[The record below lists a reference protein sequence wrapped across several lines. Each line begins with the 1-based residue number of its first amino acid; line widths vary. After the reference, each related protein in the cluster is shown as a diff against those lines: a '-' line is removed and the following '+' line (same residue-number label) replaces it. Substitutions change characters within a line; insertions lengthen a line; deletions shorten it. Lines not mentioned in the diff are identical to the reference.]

1 MTENKNKVSFIFFGS
16 SRLSVIVLDKLYELG
31 LIPEL
36 VVTTPDQPVGRKL
49 VLTANIVKRWAKE
62 KNIKVLD
69 PEKLNDEFIKQL
81 QELNHDSNG
90 NEISPVFL
98 VASYGRIIPEK
109 IIKLLSK
116 GILNIHPSLLPKYR
130 GPSPLPT
137 AILEDTKKTGVTIM
151 LLDKEIDHGPIV
163 AQKEIVI
170 DEWPEYEVFEEM
182 MAKQGA
188 ELFAEIVQDWVE
200 EKIEAKEQDH
210 GQASYTKKIKKEDGL
225 LDLSANE
232 YDNFRK
238 IQAYHQWPQAYF
250 IHEHSGK
257 KIKVKVT
264 KASFSIGK
272 LEILKVLPEGKRE
285 MNYQEFV
292 RGYGEIKK

>member
-1 MTENKNKVSFIFFGS
+1 MIENKNKISFVFLGS

-36 VVTTPDQPVGRKL
+36 IITTPDQPVGRKL
-49 VLTANIVKRWAKE
+49 ALTANIVKQWAKE
-62 KNIKVLD
+62 KNIKVID
-69 PEKLNDEFIKQL
+69 PEKLDDEFIKQL
-81 QELNHDSNG
+81 QELNRDSNG

-109 IIKLLSK
+109 IIKLPSK

-151 LLDKEIDHGPIV
+151 LLDKEMDHGPII

-188 ELFAEIVQDWVE
+188 ELFAEIVHDWVDG
-200 EKIEAKEQDH
+200 KIKAKEQNH
-210 GQASYTKKIKKEDGL
+210 EQASYTKKIKKEDGL

-232 YDNFRK
+232 YYNFRK
-238 IQAYHQWPQAYF
+238 IQAYHLWPQAYF
-250 IHEHSGK
+250 IYEHNGN
-257 KIKVKVT
+257 KIRVKIT
-264 KASFSIGK
+264 KASFTNGH
-272 LEILKVLPEGKRE
+272 LEILKVIPEGKKE
-285 MNYQEFV
+285 MSYQEFE
-292 RGYGEIKK
+292 RGYGSIRN